1 MEELI
6 YGFNRFNGYSHIIP
20 YIEISVYTCET
31 RETCNFINKE
41 EITKDGKS

>member
-20 YIEISVYTCET
+20 YIEISVDTCET
-31 RETCNFINKE
+31 GETCNFMNKE
-41 EITKDGKS
+41 ETIKYDKS